1 LADDDNDIG
10 AGVEVSPGCPEIA
23 RHVTL
28 FRRRLGLEIEKAVV
42 EFATEATLRYRA
54 IAGIRHDNQVP
65 ESFLRSHVASRLH
78 DRLACPV
85 HVDRL
90 YAAMAVELGVAL
102 SADLVTALDGARA
115 DIAIYRDDRP
125 AAVIELG
132 VFDEVAPLP
141 AVGVKLD
148 KAKLLARLAPLQVLL
163 GVMVCPIIL
172 SLEARIER
180 LHDAVGGNLYVG
192 ERQPSRDG
200 QWQWCFA
207 CASIS

>member
-1 LADDDNDIG
+1 MTT
-10 AGVEVSPGCPEIA
+10 SPTACI
-23 RHVTL
+23 
-28 FRRRLGLEIEKAVV
+28 
-42 EFATEATLRYRA
+42 
-54 IAGIRHDNQVP
+54 
-65 ESFLRSHVASRLH
+65 VA
-78 DRLACPV
+78 
-85 HVDRL
+85 
-90 YAAMAVELGVAL
+90 GVAL
-102 SADLVTALDGARA
+102 CTNESRASATSTEQLVSKVL
-115 DIAIYRDDRP
+115 
-125 AAVIELG
+125 AAQL
-132 VFDEVAPLP
+132 PLP

>member
-1 LADDDNDIG
+1 
-10 AGVEVSPGCPEIA
+10 
-23 RHVTL
+23 
-28 FRRRLGLEIEKAVV
+28 LEIEKAVV
-42 EFATEATLRYRA
+42 EFATEAALRYRV

-78 DRLACPV
+78 DRFACPV

-90 YAAMAVELGVAL
+90 YAAMALELGVAL

-125 AAVIELG
+125 AVVVELG

-148 KAKLLARLAPLQVLL
+148 KAKLLARLAPIQVLL
-163 GVMVCPIIL
+163 GVMVCQIIL

-192 ERQPSRDG
+192 QRQPSRDG
-200 QWQWCFA
+200 QWEWCFA

>member
-1 LADDDNDIG
+1 
-10 AGVEVSPGCPEIA
+10 
-23 RHVTL
+23 
-28 FRRRLGLEIEKAVV
+28 LEIEKAVV
-42 EFATEATLRYRA
+42 EFGTEAVLRYRA
-54 IAGIRHDNQVP
+54 IAGITHDNQVP

-78 DRLACPV
+78 DRLVCPV

-90 YAAMAVELGVAL
+90 YAAMAVELGVSV

-125 AAVIELG
+125 AAVVELK

-141 AVGVKLD
+141 AVGAKLD

-163 GVMVCPIIL
+163 GVMVCPIVL
-172 SLEARIER
+172 SLEARLER

-192 ERQPSRDG
+192 ERQSSRDG
-200 QWQWCFA
+200 QWQWSFA
-207 CASIS
+207 CASIG

>member
-1 LADDDNDIG
+1 
-10 AGVEVSPGCPEIA
+10 
-23 RHVTL
+23 
-28 FRRRLGLEIEKAVV
+28 VV
-42 EFATEATLRYRA
+42 ELK
-54 IAGIRHDNQVP
+54 
-65 ESFLRSHVASRLH
+65 
-78 DRLACPV
+78 
-85 HVDRL
+85 
-90 YAAMAVELGVAL
+90 
-102 SADLVTALDGARA
+102 
-115 DIAIYRDDRP
+115 
-125 AAVIELG
+125 

-192 ERQPSRDG
+192 ERPASRNG
-200 QWQWCFA
+200 QWEWCFA